1 MAAIGSPARARASC
15 SACHRPVSFS
25 GMSRWPWMR
34 VSTVQ
39 AVSPWRMAMVVGAWL
54 WGGVWGWG
62 MVMVGVACMW
72 AASGGGWR
80 QRRAHLARATGGL
93 GKAVQCGVEQ
103 HAVDGRVADPCVFM
117 HGRGFVDDGLRGGI
131 AQHQAYCAAVQRCGF
146 GHAPKAVQA
155 PAVTP
160 GPGRRAV
167 KAVKTGAAQGVVARH
182 AVGLYA
188 DLHQQP
194 GRCVVALQARAPQ

>member
-25 GMSRWPWMR
+25 GTSRWPWKP
-34 VSTVQ
+34 VSTFQ
-39 AVSPWRMAMVVGAWL
+39 AVSPWRMATMW
-54 WGGVWGWG
+54 
-62 MVMVGVACMW
+62 VACMW

-80 QRRAHLARATGGL
+80 QRQAHLARAPGGV

-103 HAVDGRVADPCVFM
+103 HAVDGRGADPCVFM

-167 KAVKTGAAQGVVARH
+167 KAVKNGAAQGVVARH
-182 AVGLYA
+182 TVSLYY
-188 DLHQQP
+188 H
-194 GRCVVALQARAPQ
+194 